1 MKFRYLLIIFQL
13 FLFSESCV
21 CQKAEKGRDET
32 PVSIDDDKANPTN
45 LALARFE
52 INDIKT
58 RGIIVRLKTNKERIA
73 AYKKVGNTKVANGM
87 EEKAKV
93 TNLILMYAF
102 VTEWTYCPIYFME
115 SQNTAKL
122 MQSDTL
128 IAKAFDLKH
137 DTTIYMNHDS
147 FYIVDYGALMENEV
161 ADNSKFKDFNKT
173 EESNNPISDECLVV
187 KNHDQKQLQS
197 PMPLF
202 TKVLFPELTSTDNIE
217 PIILPNNMNDSINLY
232 LSQYKSITD
241 LLKSPVKLFVSR
253 YMDSIYTHIIYV
265 NNNIGGT
272 NKVNKKLSF
281 GELDSNG
288 PRKGGGGAGNPFQ
301 RAVKRLNKSFISYY
315 CKRLDKDR
323 NILCRDDIEYWWQRN
338 PNIRY
343 FPYLQNL
350 ETELKGSLDSGAK
363 FTK

>member
-1 MKFRYLLIIFQL
+1 MFLLL
-13 FLFSESCV
+13 LVSETGI
-21 CQKAEKGRDET
+21 CQKVAKEKDET
-32 PVSIDDDKANPTN
+32 PVILDDAKTNPTN
-45 LALARFE
+45 LAMAKFQ

-58 RGIIVRLKTNKERIA
+58 RGIIVRLKTNKDRIS
-73 AYKKVGNTKVANGM
+73 AYRRVGNTKVANGM
-87 EEKAKV
+87 EEKAKA

-102 VTEWTYCPIYFME
+102 LTEWTYCPVFFME

-137 DTTIYMNHDS
+137 DTAIYMNHDS
-147 FYIVDYGALMENEV
+147 FYIVDFGALMENEV

-187 KNHDQKQLQS
+187 KNHEQKQLQQ

-202 TKVLFPELTSTDNIE
+202 TKVWIPELTSTDNIE
-217 PIILPNNMNDSINLY
+217 PIKLADGLNDSINLY
-232 LSQYKSITD
+232 LNQYNSITD
-241 LLKSPVKLFVSR
+241 LLRSSVKAFAIR
-253 YMDSIYTHIIYV
+253 YLDSIYTHVIYV
-265 NNNIGGT
+265 NKNIGRT

-281 GELDSNG
+281 GELDSHG
-288 PRKGGGGAGNPFQ
+288 PIGTSPGMSGGGGDGSGNPFQ
-301 RAVKRLNKSFISYY
+301 KAVRKLDKAFITYY
-315 CKRLDKDR
+315 CKRLDKDK

-343 FPYLQNL
+343 FPYLQYL